1 MNRLLFIVLL
11 AMAVACKPKTDSETE
26 TTNTTSDTTKT
37 MASITKASF
46 GKLPD
51 GQEITLYTV
60 TNKNGVEMKV
70 MNYGAIITSLKT
82 PDKNGVLEDIVLG
95 YDSLAGY
102 LKESPFFGA
111 VVGRYGN
118 RIAKG
123 KFTLD
128 GKEYTLAINNGV
140 NALHGGVKGF
150 DKVFW
155 NIEEV
160 PSAEGPAL
168 KLSYLSKD
176 MEEGYP
182 GNLKAEV
189 IYTLTDNNE
198 LRFDYTATT
207 DKTTVVNLTQH
218 SYFNLTG
225 NAKRDILDHEL
236 MLISDEIVPVDKTL
250 IPTGKL
256 RKVANTPFDFTTA
269 QVIGKRINNKDEQ
282 IEMGGGYDHCFVLRD
297 ASDSLKLAAVLTE
310 PTSGRKVEVYTTEPG
325 IQFYSG
331 NFLTGSITG
340 KGNVVYA
347 RRFGLCLETEH
358 FPDSPNQKQFP
369 SVVLKPGETYK
380 TSTVYKFGVK

>member
-11 AMAVACKPKTDSETE
+11 LAAVACKPKTDAETS
-26 TTNTTSDTTKT
+26 TTTTTSDTIKT
-37 MASITKASF
+37 MASITKANF

-123 KFTLD
+123 KFTLE

-150 DKVFW
+150 DKVVW
-155 NIEEV
+155 TIEEV
-160 PSAEGPAL
+160 TSAEGPAL

-198 LRFDYTATT
+198 LRLDYTATT
-207 DKTTVVNLTQH
+207 DKTTVINLTQH

-225 NAKRDILDHEL
+225 NAKRDILEHEI
-236 MLISDEIVPVDKTL
+236 MINSDEIVPVDKTL

-269 QVIGKRINNKDEQ
+269 QPIGKGINDKDEQ
-282 IEMGGGYDHCFVLRD
+282 IVLGGGYDHCFVLRD

-310 PTSGRKVEVYTTEPG
+310 PVSGRKVEVYTTEPG

-340 KGNVVYA
+340 KGGVVYA

>member
-11 AMAVACKPKTDSETE
+11 LAAVACKPKTDAETS
-26 TTNTTSDTTKT
+26 TTTTTSDTIKT
-37 MASITKASF
+37 MASITKANF

-123 KFTLD
+123 KFTLE

-140 NALHGGVKGF
+140 NALHGCVKGF
-150 DKVFW
+150 DKVVW
-155 NIEEV
+155 TIEEV
-160 PSAEGPAL
+160 TSAEGPAL

-198 LRFDYTATT
+198 LRLDYTATT
-207 DKTTVVNLTQH
+207 DKTTVINLTQH

-225 NAKRDILDHEL
+225 NAKRDILEHEI
-236 MLISDEIVPVDKTL
+236 MINSDEIVPVDKTL

-269 QVIGKRINNKDEQ
+269 QPIGKGINDKDEQ
-282 IEMGGGYDHCFVLRD
+282 IVLGGGYDHCFVLRD

-310 PTSGRKVEVYTTEPG
+310 PVSGRKVEVYTTEPG

-340 KGNVVYA
+340 KGGVVYA

>member
-11 AMAVACKPKTDSETE
+11 AMAVACKPKTDSVTE
-26 TTNTTSDTTKT
+26 TTNTISDTTKT

-236 MLISDEIVPVDKTL
+236 MLTSDEIVPIDKTL

-256 RKVANTPFDFTTA
+256 RKVANTPFDFTSP
-269 QVIGKRINNKDEQ
+269 QVIGKRINDKDEQ

>member
-155 NIEEV
+155 TIEEV
-160 PSAEGPAL
+160 TSAEGPAL

>member
-11 AMAVACKPKTDSETE
+11 AAVACKPKTDAETS
-26 TTNTTSDTTKT
+26 TTTTTSDTTKT

-123 KFTLD
+123 KFTLE

-155 NIEEV
+155 TIEEAT
-160 PSAEGPAL
+160 SAEGPSL
-168 KLSYLSKD
+168 KLSYFSKD

-198 LRFDYTATT
+198 LRLDYTATT
-207 DKTTVVNLTQH
+207 DKTTVINLTQH

-225 NAKRDILDHEL
+225 NAKRDILEHEI
-236 MLISDEIVPVDKTL
+236 MINSDEIVPVDKTL

-269 QVIGKRINNKDEQ
+269 QVIGKGINDKDEQ
-282 IEMGGGYDHCFVLRD
+282 IVLGGGYDHCFVLRD

-369 SVVLKPGETYK
+369 SAVLKPGETYK
-380 TSTVYKFGVK
+380 TSTVYKFSVK

>member
-155 NIEEV
+155 TIEEV
-160 PSAEGPAL
+160 TSAEGPAL

-236 MLISDEIVPVDKTL
+236 MLTSDEIVPVDKTL

-256 RKVANTPFDFTTA
+256 RKVANTPFDFTSA
-269 QVIGKRINNKDEQ
+269 QVIGKRINDKDEQ

-380 TSTVYKFGVK
+380 TSTVYKFSVK